1 MSPLWLPLIGLVA
14 FYELWI
20 YYLAVMSLKRAKQAG
35 LLHKT
40 AIVFG
45 TPILITGYLLDAFV
59 NVFFMSVLLLEFP
72 RELTVTARLKRH
84 LRQSGDPWGNKVA
97 QWFIPLLDPYDPS
110 GRHITEEPAA

>member
-1 MSPLWLPLIGLVA
+1 MSPLYLPLIGLA
-14 FYELWI
+14 AMYQLWL

-40 AIVFG
+40 ALFFG
-45 TPILITGYLLDAFV
+45 TPVLITGYLLDAFA
-59 NVFFMSVLLLEFP
+59 NVFVMTLVLLEPP

-84 LRQSGDPWGNKVA
+84 ISMSKGWRLRAA

-110 GRHITEEPAA
+110 GRHIT